1 MSRLRKRD
9 SRREI
14 RKLLAMAI
22 AQLAIAG
29 EESSTADQKL
39 EAGQRLAEIRLRIQ
53 VLRDE
58 VQGL

>member
-1 MSRLRKRD
+1 
-9 SRREI
+9 
-14 RKLLAMAI
+14 MAI

-53 VLRDE
+53 ILREE